1 MAFQGDIRSDRAA
14 GCALSAPELKTRG
27 EEAVLYVPRT
37 SVISQLFTK
46 QPRRVNG
53 RNPQASLVEP
63 SLYLYNGLCDIAISP
78 NLL

>member
-1 MAFQGDIRSDRAA
+1 MTELQAVP
-14 GCALSAPELKTRG
+14 SAHQSVKTRG

-37 SVISQLFTK
+37 SVIFQLFTQ

-53 RNPQASLVEP
+53 RNSQASLVEP
-63 SLYLYNGLCDIAISP
+63 SLYLYNGLCDIAISL